1 MPGFF
6 HRGPQDR
13 YTRYGLSGPDR
24 RRDGLRAAL
33 LHAGES
39 RFELGEIPTPE
50 PGPGQILVRIGG
62 AGACHSDLHILHDPA
77 RRPAPGAGGWVLG
90 HENAGWVDALGPG
103 ASGFE
108 VGQPVAVFGGW
119 GCGLCP
125 VCLAGEEQLCDP
137 SRWGGIGAP
146 GGYAEAQLV
155 PATRHLV
162 PIDGLDPV
170 EFAPLTDAALTP
182 YRAVRKAMPRLEP
195 GTTAV
200 VIGVGGLGQFGVQ
213 LLKALTPA
221 QVVAV
226 DQSEAKRKLA
236 GELGA
241 GLVLDPADGDPAAEI
256 RRFAGPEGPA
266 AVLDFVGVDPTVA
279 LALRTVGR
287 KGVAVIVGLG
297 RGSAPFSFG
306 SNGVEATVT
315 TSNWGSRTE
324 LAQVVELARAGTIST
339 RVERRDLA
347 EINEVFDRLQVGQIE
362 GRAVLVP

>member
-1 MPGFF
+1 M
-6 HRGPQDR
+6 
-13 YTRYGLSGPDR
+13 
-24 RRDGLRAAL
+24 GLRAAL
-33 LHAGES
+33 LQAGES
-39 RFELGEIPTPE
+39 RFELGEIPAPE
-50 PGPGQILVRIGG
+50 PGPGQVRVRIGG
-62 AGACHSDLHILHDPA
+62 AGACHSDLHILHDAA
-77 RRPAPGAGGWVLG
+77 RRPAPGAEPWILG

-103 ASGFE
+103 AGGFE
-108 VGQPVAVFGGW
+108 IGEPVAVFGGW
-119 GCGLCP
+119 GCGHCP

-137 SRWGGIGAP
+137 RRWVGIGVA
-146 GGYAEAQLV
+146 GGYTEQLLV

-162 PIDGLDPV
+162 AIDGLDPA

-182 YRAVRKAMPRLEP
+182 YRAVRKAMPRLVP

-221 QVVAV
+221 KVVAV
-226 DQSEAKRKLA
+226 ELSEAKRKLA

-241 GLVLDPADGDPAAEI
+241 DQVIDAEGDPAAEI

-266 AVLDFVGVDPTVA
+266 AVLDFVGVDSTVA
-279 LALRTVGR
+279 LTLGTVGR
-287 KGVAVIVGLG
+287 KGLAVIVGLG
-297 RGSAPFSFG
+297 RGSAPFSFA

-324 LAQVVELARAGTIST
+324 LAEVVELARAGIIST

-347 EINEVFDRLQVGQIE
+347 EINEVFDRLGSGQIE